1 MGFFNLTGQPIP
13 KLFDGLAGGTDC
25 KDDYSEELSSA
36 IVLLLMT
43 PLVVLLFAFASQD
56 RNLSARSNSERGGA
70 LAATIVLPP
79 R

>member
-1 MGFFNLTGQPIP
+1 MGFFNLTGQPIS
-13 KLFDGLAGGTDC
+13 KLFDALAAGKDC

-36 IVLLLMT
+36 IALLLMT

-70 LAATIVLPP
+70 PAVTIVLPP

>member
-1 MGFFNLTGQPIP
+1 MGFFNLPGQLIL
-13 KLFDGLAGGTDC
+13 KLFDGLADGKDC
-25 KDDYSEELSSA
+25 KDDYSEELCSA

-56 RNLSARSNSERGGA
+56 RNLSARSNSEWGA
-70 LAATIVLPP
+70 FAATIVLPP